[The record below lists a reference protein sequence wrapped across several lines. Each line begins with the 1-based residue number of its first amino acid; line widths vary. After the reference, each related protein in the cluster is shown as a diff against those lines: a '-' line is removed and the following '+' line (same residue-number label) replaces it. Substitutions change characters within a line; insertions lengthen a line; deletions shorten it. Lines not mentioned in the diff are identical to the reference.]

1 MKRMLALLLT
11 LVLCLGSMEVAL
23 AAGDQEIPEAI
34 GGMID
39 TVTAQGF
46 HLADWVR
53 LGDAADLDWSFA
65 VFQNDQGHN
74 LLTIYQQKNG
84 VWKEYLKSDS
94 ALPQGTKLLSV
105 SQDEHGYDHDLLGL
119 SVHTPVFVVW
129 QANSDQEDETEYAER
144 YVIYTLMDGKWLLQ
158 YWEDYYGDTSLW
170 ISGDQLIYNGAF
182 PGEYRYKG
190 TVRGSIQRD
199 VRYVNLSSLP
209 LTYKEARQRLTDA
222 PAIPAGEL
230 TAQKIKFTRGQKY
243 PVYSGPGDH
252 YLRANNGK
260 AAVSTNDW
268 IQVFGRQNGWV
279 LIQYAIDK
287 DHMRFGWISAKALP
301 KNAQV
306 EELHFDAVQVYTVI
320 ETAITDDPL
329 FSNAQLAALPECNYV
344 TWLSTMGDWAYV
356 EWTDDENAGK
366 PVRGFLPIADLAH
379 LEQEAAIALAMDYL
393 LSQTLTVYERPLDV
407 YALREADTAAEYDQ
421 ETHEWTVTF
430 DLNEDYTWYVTVDDT
445 NGAALSLDVP
455 HG

>member
-1 MKRMLALLLT
+1 MKRMIAMLLT
-11 LVLCLGSMEVAL
+11 LALCMG
-23 AAGDQEIPEAI
+23 AAGTAWAAGNQDVPEAI

-39 TVTAQGF
+39 AVTAQGF
-46 HLADWVR
+46 HLADYTR
-53 LGDAADLDWSFA
+53 LGNLDWFFA
-65 VFQNDQGHN
+65 VFQNDRGHN

-84 VWKEYLKSDS
+84 IWKEYLRSDS
-94 ALPQGTKLLSV
+94 ALPQGTKILSLF
-105 SQDEHGYDHDLLGL
+105 EYENGYDHDLLGL
-119 SVHTPVFVVW
+119 SVHTPVFGVL
-129 QANSDQEDETEYAER
+129 QANSDQDDEIEYPER
-144 YVIYTLMDGKWLLQ
+144 YVIYTLMDGKWLLL
-158 YWEDYYGDTSLW
+158 YWEDFDNDTSLW
-170 ISGDQLIYNGAF
+170 VSGDQLIYNGAF

-222 PAIPAGEL
+222 PDIPAGEL
-230 TAQKIKFTRGQKY
+230 TAREIKFTGGQKY

-252 YLRANNGK
+252 YLRANNDK

-268 IQVFGRQNGWV
+268 IQVFGKENGWI

-306 EELHFDAVQVYTVI
+306 EKLHFDAVRVYTVI
-320 ETAITDDPL
+320 ESTFTDDPL
-329 FSNAQLAALPECNYV
+329 FSGAPLAVVPEGNYV
-344 TWLSTMGDWAYV
+344 TWLSAMGDWAYV
-356 EWTDDENAGK
+356 EWIDDESAGK
-366 PVRGFLPIADLAH
+366 PVRGFLPIGHLAH

-393 LSQTLTVYERPLDV
+393 LSQALTIDGRPMDE
-407 YALREADTAAEYDQ
+407 YSLREADPTAEYDQ
-421 ETHEWTVTF
+421 ENHEWTVTF
-430 DLNEDYTWYVTVDDT
+430 DLNGDYAWYVTVDDT
-445 NGAALSLDVP
+445 NGAVLGMDVP